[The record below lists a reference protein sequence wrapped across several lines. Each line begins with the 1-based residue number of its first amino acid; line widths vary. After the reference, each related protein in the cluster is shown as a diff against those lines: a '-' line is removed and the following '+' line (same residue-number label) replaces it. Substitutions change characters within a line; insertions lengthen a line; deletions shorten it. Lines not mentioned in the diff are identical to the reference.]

1 MSRSTPAFPRRFAP
15 LALAALI
22 ACPLASAQEVEKKW
36 ETISAYN
43 QSLITE
49 RQAQQAIEN
58 NFSVYQFA
66 GPFDWQ
72 VASTL
77 IDSDK
82 TTYNYRIKPAKLKI
96 TDWVYR
102 FNDQEYA
109 TEQAMIAALK
119 ADTPSAA
126 GCPATEVVP
135 GQWAGIPGA
144 GLGSGADGSNTGESA
159 HYVTPFYYKDT
170 QTGACNLLNP
180 EKYVSRTR
188 TVQCPNTALM
198 SWRPELQ
205 ACAME
210 PMQEQ
215 AGQMIL
221 SYSSTPVANMCPV
234 GNPCDATTGNKSQPE
249 SDLDLGWIQF
259 VRHFNSMTST
269 PAGGFGPNWTHSHN
283 LVLAMGVDTSGF
295 PPSNLFKLGLI
306 DSNGTQIAFTR
317 IGNDYEAA
325 DGSGDRAVQQGS
337 NWLLYRGDEVLTF
350 DGNGRLQQ
358 RAFENGTTLSYQHDA
373 QGRLLSITHSSGR
386 SLQFHYEEPAGDDLI
401 SALSVSGQ
409 LVASYTYNTNG
420 QVATVQYPG
429 NTVRMYHYE
438 NANFPRYL
446 TGITTEDARRY
457 SRYNYDA
464 KGRVTCSRHS
474 GDCTGP
480 DAGIDGVRLEYT
492 AAGTTIVT
500 DALGKVSTYG
510 LSPTAGEG
518 YPRKVTGVTDP
529 QGPTSRTYYPKA
541 QDFRRRLASQT
552 DRRGTQTTYAYS
564 TGADPNSGQPVEI
577 TTITEAVGQPEQ
589 RVSEIHTLTGSNR
602 AVYNR
607 IGNRET
613 RTLRNARLQPTS
625 VVVRDLVSNEERTTT
640 FSYCEAAD
648 LAAGGS
654 CPVLGL
660 LKQVN
665 GPRNDVNDI
674 VTYAYYPVDGANCGP
689 ASTGVC
695 EFRKG
700 DLHSITNGLGH
711 TTLTLRYD
719 ALGRPLQV
727 ADSNAVTTEYE
738 YHPRGWP
745 VAIRVNPAVPGE
757 GRTTLIDYW
766 PTGQVQK
773 IREPDG
779 SSITYIYD
787 AAQRLTDIEDSAGNS
802 IHYVLDNAGNRLR
815 EDTADTAGS
824 LRRTLSRIY
833 NTLGQLTVLRDANN
847 HDTGF
852 AYDPEGNPEAVVDA
866 LQRGTTHQY
875 DRLNRLARTLQDATG
890 INAEI
895 KNTYNA
901 LDQVTQVTDPKGLN
915 TTYTY
920 NGFGDLIAQNS
931 PDSGSTAMARDAAG
945 NLTVRTDARGVQVL
959 HHYDALNR
967 LTGISYPDPN
977 LNVGYAYDTPPA
989 VCTTNERFH
998 KGRLAQVQH
1007 AGGSTTYC
1015 YDRFGQMT
1023 RKVQTVNGVASTV
1036 RYAYTIGGR
1045 LQQLTYPD
1053 GSVAD
1058 YVRDSLGRI
1067 SEIGLTR
1074 PGQSRQV
1081 VVSNLMYA
1089 PFGPATGWSY
1099 GNGRQLIRPVDHNYR
1114 PERIWDVGQDG
1125 LSLGFTY
1132 DPVGAITEL
1141 KTADGG
1147 TSLAQFGYDGMG
1159 RLTQTK
1165 DGPSGTVIEAY
1176 DYDPTGNRMGMTSN
1190 AGTQVYSYAP
1200 GSHRLTSVD
1209 GEVRDHDAA
1218 GNTTSIGS
1226 REYVYSDANRLRQA
1240 KQRGVVLES
1249 YLYNHRGE
1257 RIQREP
1263 SGGSAQFTVYDEAGQ
1278 WLGNYGSTGQAL
1290 QQAIWLDSYPVAL
1303 INAPAVGV
1311 PEVAYIQPDHLGTPR
1326 VVIDPVRN
1334 LSIWEWS
1341 SKSEVFGNQSPN
1353 GDPDGDG
1360 VAFELALRFPGQQ
1373 ATDASGLFYNYQR
1386 EYDPAVG
1393 RYSQSDPI
1401 GLEGGIST
1409 FAYAAGNPTV
1419 YTDPL
1424 GLCTCG
1430 LPSASR
1436 FMQIY
1441 PDYDNFRGDEA
1452 WELIGGQLNDNYG
1465 AMSKGGLQNS
1475 CAARVSYGLNYSGS
1489 DIPAGTPGASRN
1501 WNGDDK
1507 RYIISARKM
1516 NEHLSA
1522 SYGAPT
1528 QTLTRADQVQQLQ
1541 GSLGAGGAA
1550 IVSSEGHVAIVTPDY
1565 ADPFVGSYLGEVWV
1579 MPGGNCSCPK

>member
-1 MSRSTPAFPRRFAP
+1 MSRSTPVFPRCFAP
-15 LALAALI
+15 LALAAFI
-22 ACPLASAQEVEKKW
+22 ASPLASAQEVAKAW
-36 ETISAYN
+36 TTFLAGS
-43 QSLITE
+43 QPLGSE
-49 RQAQQAIEN
+49 RQAQQTIEN
-58 NFSVYQFA
+58 NFSVYQAF
-66 GPFDWQ
+66 GPFDWH
-72 VASTL
+72 VESTL
-77 IDSDK
+77 IDGDK
-82 TTYNYRIKPAKLKI
+82 VTYNYRIKPAKVK
-96 TDWVYR
+96 TTEWVYH
-102 FNDQEYA
+102 FNNQDYA
-109 TEQAMIAALK
+109 TEQALIAALK
-119 ADTPSAA
+119 ADTPSAPS
-126 GCPATEVVP
+126 CPVTEVVP
-135 GQWAGIPGA
+135 GEWVGIPGG
-144 GLGSGADGSNTGESA
+144 GLGSGADGSNTGEDA
-159 HYVTPFYYKDT
+159 TFGTPFYIANPS
-170 QTGACNLLNP
+170 TGGCDLLQATR
-180 EKYVSRTR
+180 YVSRTR

-198 SWRPELQ
+198 SWRPENN
-205 ACAME
+205 ACGMD
-210 PMQEQ
+210 PIQEQ
-215 AGQMIL
+215 AGQMFL
-221 SYSSTPVANMCPV
+221 SYSSTPVADTCDRV
-234 GNPCDATTGNKSQPE
+234 GNPCDTTTGNKSQPE

-306 DSNGTQIAFTR
+306 ESNGTQIAFTQ

-337 NWLLYRGDEVLTF
+337 NWLLYRSDEVLTF
-350 DGNGRLQQ
+350 DSNGRLQQ
-358 RAFENGTTLSYQHDA
+358 RTFENGSTLSYQHDTR
-373 QGRLLSITHSSGR
+373 GRLLSITHSSGR
-386 SLQFHYEEPAGDDLI
+386 ALLFHYEAAAGEDLI

-409 LVASYTYNTNG
+409 VVASYTYNGNG
-420 QVATVQYPG
+420 QVATAQYPG
-429 NTVRMYHYE
+429 NTVRVYHYE
-438 NANFPRYL
+438 NASFPRYL

-457 SRYNYDA
+457 GWYNYDA

-474 GDCTGP
+474 SDCTGT
-480 DAGIDGVRLEYT
+480 DAGIDGVRLQYT
-492 AAGTTIVT
+492 ASGTTIVT

-529 QGPTSRTYYPKA
+529 QGQISRTYYPKA
-541 QDFRRRLASQT
+541 QDFRRRIASET

-577 TTITEAVGQPEQ
+577 TTITEAVGLPEQ
-589 RVSEIHTLTGSNR
+589 RVIETHTLTGSNR
-602 AVYNR
+602 VVYSR
-607 IGNRET
+607 IGDRET
-613 RTLRNARLQPTS
+613 RTIRNARLQPTS
-625 VVVRDLVSNEERTTT
+625 VAVRDLVSNEVRTTT

-648 LAAGGS
+648 VAAGGS

-660 LKQVN
+660 LKSVD
-665 GPRNDVNDI
+665 GPRNDVNDT
-674 VTYAYYPVDGANCGP
+674 VTYEYYAVDGPNCGP

-695 EFRKG
+695 EYRKG
-700 DLHSITNGLGH
+700 DLLTVTNALGH
-711 TTLTLRYD
+711 VTRTLSYD
-719 ALGRPLQV
+719 ALGRPLAV
-727 ADSNAVTTEYE
+727 ADSNDQITEYE

-745 VAIRVNPAVPGE
+745 TAIRVGTATPTETRV
-757 GRTTLIDYW
+757 TLIDYW

-787 AAQRLTDIEDSAGNS
+787 AAQRLTDIEDNAGNS
-802 IHYVLDNAGNRLR
+802 IHYDLDNAGNRLR
-815 EDTADTAGS
+815 EDTADTHGS

-833 NTLGQLTVLRDANN
+833 NALGQLTVLRDADN

-852 AYDPEGNPEAVVDA
+852 GYDPEGNVASVVDA
-866 LQRGTTHQY
+866 LQRNTVRQY
-875 DRLNRLARTLQDATG
+875 DPLNRLARTLQDASG

-895 KNTYNA
+895 QSSYNA

-977 LNVGYAYDTPPA
+977 LNVGYAYDTAPA
-989 VCTTNERFH
+989 VCSTHERFH
-998 KGRLAQVQH
+998 KGRVAQVQH

-1058 YVRDSLGRI
+1058 YVRDNLGRI

-1074 PGQSRQV
+1074 PGQPRQV
-1081 VVSNLMYA
+1081 VVNNLMYA
-1089 PFGPATGWSY
+1089 PFGPATGWTY
-1099 GNGRQLIRPVDHNYR
+1099 GNARQLIRPVDHNYR

-1190 AGTQVYSYAP
+1190 AGTQVYTYAP
-1200 GSHRLTSVD
+1200 GSHRLTGVG
-1209 GEVRDHDAA
+1209 GEARDHDAA

-1240 KQRGVVLES
+1240 KQGGAVLES

-1263 SGGSAQFTVYDEAGQ
+1263 TGGSAQLTVYDEAGQ
-1278 WLGNYGSTGQAL
+1278 WLGNYSSTGQAL
-1290 QQAIWLDSYPVAL
+1290 QQAIWLDNYPVAL
-1303 INAPAVGV
+1303 INAPTAGV

-1326 VVIDPVRN
+1326 VVIDAVRN

-1341 SKSEVFGNQSPN
+1341 SKSEVFGNQTPN
-1353 GDPDGDG
+1353 SDPDGDG

-1401 GLEGGIST
+1401 GLEGGINT
-1409 FAYAAGNPTV
+1409 FSYAGASPLVTEDRYGLQAYTPGTMPPQNIPGGPWSPAPGQPPGTFYGPKN
-1419 YTDPL
+1419 
-1424 GLCTCG
+1424 
-1430 LPSASR
+1430 
-1436 FMQIY
+1436 
-1441 PDYDNFRGDEA
+1441 
-1452 WELIGGQLNDNYG
+1452 GGQRMTCRYVPDAKNGGPQTATNG
-1465 AMSKGGLQNS
+1465 AYWKTKAPNTPWQ
-1475 CAARVSYGLNYSGS
+1475 RYSQTGQPLTPTQAHPGKS
-1489 DIPAGTPGASRN
+1489 NAPPVWIPP
-1501 WNGDDK
+1501 
-1507 RYIISARKM
+1507 
-1516 NEHLSA
+1516 LSA
-1522 SYGAPT
+1522 TGI
-1528 QTLTRADQVQQLQ
+1528 
-1541 GSLGAGGAA
+1541 A
-1550 IVSSEGHVAIVTPDY
+1550 IFFATYSMPLNSSEESTLEIRRENEEPCD
-1565 ADPFVGSYLGEVWV
+1565 EC
-1579 MPGGNCSCPK
+1579 GN

>member
-1 MSRSTPAFPRRFAP
+1 MSRSTPVFARHFAP

-22 ACPLASAQEVEKKW
+22 ASPLASAQEVEKKW
-36 ETISAYN
+36 ETISAFN
-43 QSLITE
+43 QTLTTE

-72 VASTL
+72 VASQL
-77 IDSDK
+77 IDGDK

-102 FNDQEYA
+102 YDDQEYA

-119 ADTPSAA
+119 ADTPSSAA

-135 GQWAGIPGA
+135 GQWAGIPGG
-144 GLGSGADGSNTGESA
+144 GLGAGADGSNIGESA
-159 HYVTPFYYKDT
+159 HYVTPFYSQDPN
-170 QTGACNLLNP
+170 TGACNLVNL
-180 EKYVSRTR
+180 ERYVSRTR

-198 SWRPELQ
+198 AWRPELQ

-221 SYSSTPVANMCPV
+221 SYSSTPVANTCPGRV
-234 GNPCDATTGNKSQPE
+234 GSPCDATTGNKSQPE
-249 SDLDLGWIQF
+249 SDFDLGWIQL

-283 LVLAMGVDTSGF
+283 LVLAMGADTSGF

-306 DSNGTQIAFTR
+306 DSNGTQIAFTK

-386 SLQFHYEEPAGDDLI
+386 SLLFHYEEPAGDDLI

-409 LVASYTYNTNG
+409 LVASYTYNSNG

-429 NTVRMYHYE
+429 NTVRVYHYE
-438 NANFPRYL
+438 NVGFPRYL

-457 SRYNYDA
+457 SWFNYDA

-474 GDCTGP
+474 ADCTGP

-529 QGPTSRTYYPKA
+529 QGPTNRTYYPKA

-564 TGADPNSGQPVEI
+564 TGADPNSGLPVEI
-577 TTITEAVGQPEQ
+577 TTITEAVGLPEQ
-589 RVSEIHTLTGSNR
+589 RVTEIHTLTGSNR
-602 AVYNR
+602 VVYSR
-607 IGNRET
+607 IGDRET
-613 RTLRNARLQPTS
+613 RTVRNARLQPAS
-625 VVVRDLVSNEERTTT
+625 VVVRDLVSNQVRTTT

-648 LAAGGS
+648 VAAGGS

-660 LKQVN
+660 LKSVD
-665 GPRNDVNDI
+665 GPREDAADT
-674 VTYAYYPVDGANCGP
+674 VTFEYYAEDGPSCGP
-689 ASTGVC
+689 ASTSDC
-695 EFRKG
+695 EYRKG
-700 DLHSITNGLGH
+700 DLFTVTNALGH
-711 TTLTLRYD
+711 VTRTLSYD
-719 ALGRPLQV
+719 ALGRPLAV
-727 ADSNAVTTEYE
+727 ADPNDLITEYE

-745 VAIRVNPAVPGE
+745 VAIRVGTATPTETRV
-757 GRTTLIDYW
+757 TLIDYW
-766 PTGQVQK
+766 PTGQLQK

-787 AAQRLTDIEDSAGNS
+787 AAQRLTDIEDNAGNS
-802 IHYVLDNAGNRLR
+802 IHYDLDNAGNRLR
-815 EDTADTAGS
+815 EDTADTNGS
-824 LRRTLSRIY
+824 LRRTLGRIY
-833 NTLGQLTVLRDANN
+833 NALGQLTVLRDANN

-852 AYDPEGNPEAVVDA
+852 AYDPEGNVASVVDA
-866 LQRGTTHQY
+866 LQRNTVQQY
-875 DRLNRLARTLQDATG
+875 DPLNRLASTLQDAGG

-895 KNTYNA
+895 QSSYNA

-915 TTYTY
+915 TTYAY
-920 NGFGDLIAQNS
+920 NGFGDLIVQSS
-931 PDSGSTAMARDAAG
+931 PDSGETFMDRDGAG
-945 NLTVRTDARGVQVL
+945 NLVVRTDARGVQVE

-967 LTGISYPDPN
+967 LIGISYPDPN
-977 LNVGYAYDTPPA
+977 LNVGYAYDTAPA

-998 KGRLAQVQH
+998 KGRVAQVQH

-1015 YDRFGQMT
+1015 YDRFGQIT
-1023 RKVQTVNGVASTV
+1023 RKVQTVNGVPSTV

-1045 LQQLTYPD
+1045 LQQLAYPD

-1074 PGQSRQV
+1074 PGQARQV
-1081 VVSNLMYA
+1081 VVNNLMYA

-1099 GNGRQLIRPVDHNYR
+1099 GDGRQLIRPVDYNYR

-1141 KTADGG
+1141 RTADGG
-1147 TSLAQFGYDGMG
+1147 TTLAQFGYDGMG

-1209 GEVRDHDAA
+1209 GEVRGHDAA
-1218 GNTTSIGS
+1218 GNTTSIGN

-1240 KQRGVVLES
+1240 TQGGAVLES

-1263 SGGSAQFTVYDEAGQ
+1263 TGGDAQLTVYDEAGQ
-1278 WLGNYGSTGQAL
+1278 WLGNYSSTGQAL
-1290 QQAIWLDSYPVAL
+1290 QQAIWMDNYPVAL
-1303 INAPAVGV
+1303 INAPAAGV

-1326 VVIDPVRN
+1326 VVIDPVRD

-1341 SKSEVFGNQSPN
+1341 SKSEVFGNQAPN

-1401 GLEGGIST
+1401 GLRGGIST
-1409 FAYAAGNPTV
+1409 YGYV
-1419 YTDPL
+1419 
-1424 GLCTCG
+1424 GG
-1430 LPSASR
+1430 LP
-1436 FMQIY
+1436 
-1441 PDYDNFRGDEA
+1441 N
-1452 WELIGGQLNDNYG
+1452 G
-1465 AMSKGGLQNS
+1465 AIDPWGLQRAVPRPAPPPS
-1475 CAARVSYGLNYSGS
+1475 TGGVWLDPDGYPVADTGYASHYPAPPMTGLFPADSMPGMVSTWTLAIPGMISAHFNKKHGDQSKPS
-1489 DIPAGTPGASRN
+1489 DCPAGTLPIDKAKRPFGIDHEAVESIKKGVHAN
-1501 WNGDDK
+1501 PKTWTGIAPNGDIWVGTQDGK
-1507 RYIISARKM
+1507 GRVEGNIGD
-1516 NEHLSA
+1516 
-1522 SYGAPT
+1522 YGYGE
-1528 QTLTRADQVQQLQ
+1528 DQ
-1541 GSLGAGGAA
+1541 
-1550 IVSSEGHVAIVTPDY
+1550 
-1565 ADPFVGSYLGEVWV
+1565 
-1579 MPGGNCSCPK
+1579 

>member
-1 MSRSTPAFPRRFAP
+1 MSRSAPVVVRPRTLLFLIALSTYP
-15 LALAALI
+15 LAH
-22 ACPLASAQEVEKKW
+22 AQEVEKKW
-36 ETISAYN
+36 ETLSAFN
-43 QSLITE
+43 QTLTSE

-58 NFSVYQFA
+58 NFSAYQSA
-66 GPFDWQ
+66 GHFDWH

-77 IDSDK
+77 IDGDK
-82 TTYNYRIKPAKLKI
+82 VVDNYRIKPAKLKI

-102 FNDQEYA
+102 YNDRDYA
-109 TEQAMIAALK
+109 TEQAMIVALK

-135 GQWAGIPGA
+135 GQWSGIPGG

-159 HYVTPFYYKDT
+159 NYVTPFYNKNA
-170 QTGACNLLNP
+170 QTGSCDLLEP
-180 EKYVSRTR
+180 QKYVSRTR
-188 TVQCPNTALM
+188 TVQCTNTALM

-205 ACAME
+205 ACAMD

-221 SYSSTPVANMCPV
+221 NYSSTPLSNTCKSQV
-234 GNPCDATTGNKSQPE
+234 GNPCDASTGNKSQPE

-259 VRHFNSMTST
+259 VRHFNSLTST

-306 DSNGTQIAFTR
+306 ESNGTQIAFTK

-325 DGSGDRAVQQGS
+325 NGSGDRAVQQGS
-337 NWLLYRGDEVLTF
+337 NWLLYRSDEVLTF
-350 DGNGRLQQ
+350 DGNGRLQL

-373 QGRLLSITHSSGR
+373 RGRLLSITHSSGR
-386 SLQFHYEEPAGDDLI
+386 ALLFHYEALEGEELI

-409 LVASYTYNTNG
+409 RVATYTYNANG

-429 NTVRMYHYE
+429 NTVRVYHYE
-438 NANFPRYL
+438 NTNFPRYL

-457 SRYNYDA
+457 SWYDYDP
-464 KGRVTCSRHS
+464 KGRVICSRHS
-474 GDCTGP
+474 GTCSQP
-480 DAGIDGVRLEYT
+480 EPGIDGVQLHYT
-492 AAGTTIVT
+492 PAGTTIVT
-500 DALGKVSTYG
+500 DALGKVATYG
-510 LSPTAGEG
+510 LSTTAGEG

-529 QGPTSRTYYPKA
+529 QGPISRTYYPKA
-541 QDFRRRLASQT
+541 QDFRRRIASET
-552 DRRGTQTTYAYS
+552 DRRGTQTTYSYS
-564 TGADPNSGQPVEI
+564 AGADPNSGQPVEI
-577 TTITEAVGQPEQ
+577 TTITEAVGLAAQ
-589 RVSEIHTLTGSNR
+589 RITETHTLTGSNR
-602 AVYNR
+602 VVYSR

-613 RTLRNARLQPTS
+613 RTIRNARLQPTS
-625 VVVRDLVSNEERTTT
+625 VVVRDLVSNEVRTTT

-648 LAAGGS
+648 VTAGGS

-674 VTYAYYPVDGANCGP
+674 VSYEYYPVDGPNCGP
-689 ASTGVC
+689 ASTGAC

-727 ADSNAVTTEYE
+727 ADSNAVITEYE

-745 VAIRVNPAVPGE
+745 VAIRVNPAMPGE
-757 GRTTLIDYW
+757 NRTTLIDYW

-787 AAQRLTDIEDSAGNS
+787 AAQRLTDIEDNTGNS
-802 IHYVLDNAGNRLR
+802 IHYTLDNAGNRLR
-815 EDTADTAGS
+815 EDTADTTGS

-847 HDTGF
+847 HETAFG
-852 AYDPEGNPEAVVDA
+852 YDPEGNPSSVIDA
-866 LQRGTTHQY
+866 LARSTSHRY
-875 DRLNRLARTLQDATG
+875 DALNRLSHTVQDIAG
-890 INAEI
+890 FNAQIES
-895 KNTYNA
+895 TYNA

-931 PDSGSTAMARDAAG
+931 PDSGNTAMARDAAG

-967 LTGISYPDPN
+967 LTGISYPNPN
-977 LNVGYAYDTPPA
+977 LNVGYSYDTAPA
-989 VCTTNERFH
+989 VCGSNERFH
-998 KGRLAQVQH
+998 KGRVAQVQH

-1015 YDRFGQMT
+1015 YDRLGQMT
-1023 RKVQTVNGVASTV
+1023 RKVQTVNGVSSTL
-1036 RYAYTIGGR
+1036 RYAYNIGGR
-1045 LQQLTYPD
+1045 LQLLTYPD

-1058 YVRDSLGRI
+1058 YVRDSLGRV

-1074 PGQSRQV
+1074 PGQSRRV
-1081 VVSNLMYA
+1081 VVNNLMYA
-1089 PFGPATGWSY
+1089 PFGPATGWNY
-1099 GNGRQLIRPVDHNYR
+1099 GDGRQLIRPVDRNYR

-1147 TSLAQFGYDGMG
+1147 SSLAQFGYDSMG

-1165 DGPSGTVIEAY
+1165 DGPTGTVIEAY

-1190 AGTQVYSYAP
+1190 AGTQVYTYAP
-1200 GSHRLTSVD
+1200 GSHRLTGVG
-1209 GEVRDHDAA
+1209 GEARDHDAA

-1240 KQRGVVLES
+1240 KQGGAVLES

-1263 SGGSAQFTVYDEAGQ
+1263 TGGSAQLTVYDEAGQ
-1278 WLGNYGSTGQAL
+1278 WLGNYGSTGQLL
-1290 QQAIWLDSYPVAL
+1290 QQAIWLDNYPVAL
-1303 INAPAVGV
+1303 INAPAAGV

-1341 SKSEVFGNQSPN
+1341 NKSEVFGNQAPN
-1353 GDPDGDG
+1353 SDPDGDG
-1360 VAFELALRFPGQQ
+1360 VAFDLSLRFPGQQ

-1386 EYDPAVG
+1386 EYDPAAG

-1401 GLEGGIST
+1401 GLRGGIST
-1409 FAYAAGNPTV
+1409 FAYVGSVPNSAA
-1419 YTDPL
+1419 DP
-1424 GLCTCG
+1424 
-1430 LPSASR
+1430 
-1436 FMQIY
+1436 
-1441 PDYDNFRGDEA
+1441 
-1452 WELIGGQLNDNYG
+1452 W
-1465 AMSKGGLQNS
+1465 GLQTRS
-1475 CAARVSYGLNYSGS
+1475 RIVLTPPSSTGAVWSDPDGYPVTDSGYTGHYSPPPSFGGIRIVDLPGMLSSLALAAPWIVQAHFSKKHGKGAKPSREQRPDDCPTGTKPIDQWPGLSTEDVHDIKRGVNAGPRDWVGISPDGGVWINEGGEASG
-1489 DIPAGTPGASRN
+1489 
-1501 WNGDDK
+1501 
-1507 RYIISARKM
+1507 
-1516 NEHLSA
+1516 
-1522 SYGAPT
+1522 
-1528 QTLTRADQVQQLQ
+1528 Q
-1541 GSLGAGGAA
+1541 GS
-1550 IVSSEGHVAIVTPDY
+1550 IEE
-1565 ADPFVGSYLGEVWV
+1565 YL
-1579 MPGGNCSCPK
+1579 K